1 MRRRP
6 SNLSGGT
13 PHVNVT
19 PMIDVVMCLII
30 FYLMVGHLASGRS
43 GSVNLPSA
51 GQGERAEQAAPIV
64 INLAPSDEP
73 GAAPD
78 AEPVLLIGDERV
90 LMRNLAQRLKD
101 LATLSPGAE
110 VQVRADRRLAY
121 GSVSPVLNAC
131 REAGLLSVKL
141 VAQRG
146 APGGATPGNSNPG
159 GGPP

>member
-1 MRRRP
+1 MRRR
-6 SNLSGGT
+6 SNNLAGGA

-43 GSVNLPSA
+43 SSVSLPSA
-51 GQGERAEQAAPIV
+51 GQGERVEQTAPIV
-64 INLAPSDEP
+64 LNLAPGEAS
-73 GAAPD
+73 GAVPEAD
-78 AEPVLLIGDERV
+78 AVLTIGSERV
-90 LMRNLAQRLKD
+90 AMRDLPQRLKD
-101 LATLSPGAE
+101 LAALSPGAE
-110 VQVRADRRLAY
+110 VQIRADRRLAY

-146 APGGATPGNSNPG
+146 TPTPPG
-159 GGPP
+159 GGTP

>member
-1 MRRRP
+1 MRRR
-6 SNLSGGT
+6 SNNLRGGT

-43 GSVNLPSA
+43 GSVSLPSA
-51 GQGERAEQAAPIV
+51 GQGERAEQSAPIV
-64 INLAPSDEP
+64 LNLAPSDEP
-73 GAAPD
+73 DAAPD
-78 AEPVLLIGDERV
+78 AAPVLTIGTERV
-90 LMRNLAQRLKD
+90 AMQNLTQRLKD
-101 LATLSPGAE
+101 LAALTPGAE
-110 VQVRADRRLAY
+110 VQIRADRRLAY

-146 APGGATPGNSNPG
+146 VAPPADAG
-159 GGPP
+159 GGKP

>member
-6 SNLSGGT
+6 GNLGG
-13 PHVNVT
+13 PAAHVNVT

-64 INLAPSDEP
+64 INLSPNEE
-73 GAAPD
+73 AAGDAD
-78 AEPVLLIGDERV
+78 AEPVLMIGEERV
-90 LMRNLAQRLKD
+90 PMRNLAQRLKD

-121 GSVSPVLNAC
+121 GSVSPVLSAC

-146 APGGATPGNSNPG
+146 VG
-159 GGPP
+159 GGGGGGGGKP

>member
-1 MRRRP
+1 MRRR
-6 SNLSGGT
+6 SNNLGGST

-43 GSVNLPSA
+43 GSVSLPSA
-51 GQGERAEQAAPIV
+51 GQGERAEHAAPIV
-64 INLAPSDEP
+64 LNLAPSDEP
-73 GAAPD
+73 DAAPD
-78 AEPVLLIGDERV
+78 AEPVLTIGNERV
-90 LMRNLAQRLKD
+90 AMRNLPQRLKD
-101 LATLSPGAE
+101 LAALSPGAE

-146 APGGATPGNSNPG
+146 AAAPGGSG
-159 GGPP
+159 GGGGKP

>member
-1 MRRRP
+1 MRRR
-6 SNLSGGT
+6 SNNLRGGG

-43 GSVNLPSA
+43 ASVNLPSA
-51 GQGERAEQAAPIV
+51 GQGERAEQSTPIV
-64 INLAPSDEP
+64 LNLAPSDDP
-73 GAAPD
+73 AAAPD
-78 AEPVLLIGDERV
+78 AEPVLTIGTERV
-90 LMRNLAQRLKD
+90 AMPNLTQRLKD
-101 LATLSPGAE
+101 LAALTPGAE
-110 VQVRADRRLAY
+110 VQIRADRRLAY

-146 APGGATPGNSNPG
+146 AAPPTDAG
-159 GGPP
+159 GGKP

>member
-1 MRRRP
+1 MRRR
-6 SNLSGGT
+6 SNNLAGGT

-43 GSVNLPSA
+43 GSVSLPSA
-51 GQGERAEQAAPIV
+51 GQGERAEHAAPIV
-64 INLAPSDEP
+64 LNLAPSDEP
-73 GAAPD
+73 DTD
-78 AEPVLLIGDERV
+78 AEPVLTIGSERV
-90 LMRNLAQRLKD
+90 TMRNLPQRLKD
-101 LATLSPGAE
+101 LAALTPGAE

-146 APGGATPGNSNPG
+146 APSAPSGGKP
-159 GGPP
+159 

>member
-1 MRRRP
+1 MRRR
-6 SNLSGGT
+6 SNNLRGGG

-51 GQGERAEQAAPIV
+51 GQGERAEQSTPIV
-64 INLAPSDEP
+64 LNLAPSDDP
-73 GAAPD
+73 AAAPD
-78 AEPVLLIGDERV
+78 AEPVLTIGTERV
-90 LMRNLAQRLKD
+90 AMPNLTQRLKD
-101 LATLSPGAE
+101 LAALTPGAE
-110 VQVRADRRLAY
+110 VQIRADRRLAY

-146 APGGATPGNSNPG
+146 AAPPTDAG
-159 GGPP
+159 GGKP

>member
-6 SNLSGGT
+6 SNLSAAA

-43 GSVNLPSA
+43 GHVNLPSA
-51 GQGERAEQAAPIV
+51 GQGERVEQSSPIV
-64 INLAPSDEP
+64 INLSPSDEP
-73 GAAPD
+73 DAAPD
-78 AEPVLLIGDERV
+78 AEPVLLIGSERV
-90 LMRNLAQRLKD
+90 AMTSLAQRLKD

-121 GSVSPVLNAC
+121 GSVSPVLTAC

-146 APGGATPGNSNPG
+146 APVAPTSGGKP
-159 GGPP
+159 

>member
-1 MRRRP
+1 MRRRH
-6 SNLSGGT
+6 SNLAGGT

-43 GSVNLPSA
+43 GHVNLPSA

-64 INLAPSDEP
+64 INLAPSDDP
-73 GAAPD
+73 DAGPD
-78 AEPVLLIGDERV
+78 AEPVLMIGDERV

-121 GSVSPVLNAC
+121 GGVSPVLSAC

-146 APGGATPGNSNPG
+146 APVGASGGASKPAGGTP
-159 GGPP
+159 

>member
-1 MRRRP
+1 M
-6 SNLSGGT
+6 
-13 PHVNVT
+13 NVT

-43 GSVNLPSA
+43 GNVNLPSA

-73 GAAPD
+73 EAGPD
-78 AEPVLLIGDERV
+78 AEPVLLIGEERV
-90 LMRNLAQRLKD
+90 AMRNLAERLKN

-121 GSVSPVLNAC
+121 GSVSPVLSAC

-146 APGGATPGNSNPG
+146 SGPASGGKP
-159 GGPP
+159 

>member
-1 MRRRP
+1 MRRR
-6 SNLSGGT
+6 SNNLRGGT

-43 GSVNLPSA
+43 GSVNLPRA
-51 GQGERAEQAAPIV
+51 GQGERADQSAPIV
-64 INLAPSDEP
+64 LNLAPSDDP
-73 GAAPD
+73 AAAPD
-78 AEPVLLIGDERV
+78 AEPVLTIGTERV
-90 LMRNLAQRLKD
+90 AMPNLTQRLKD
-101 LATLSPGAE
+101 LAALTPGAE
-110 VQVRADRRLAY
+110 VQIRADRRLAY

-146 APGGATPGNSNPG
+146 AAPPTDAG
-159 GGPP
+159 GGKP